1 MPPPKGLE
9 RPSRRVEAP
18 DAVRPSMAS
27 MILEAIRS
35 VFWPAPVLAKP
46 SEAVYAKRPHSPMR
60 RYLLSAAFL
69 VAAGLFVSYGVTWL
83 SYLGLTLSG
92 FAAPLL
98 LLVWMVRNDRF
109 EQEPL
114 PLVVVTFG
122 WGVFSGILAAILNLS
137 IAMPLLGPPGAAFI
151 EEPLKMVGVYWL
163 AEHGRLSA
171 EFNDHLDGMVYGA
184 AVGAGFAGLE
194 NLYYILQM
202 ISRGGLPPVTTIAI
216 RSAASICHIA
226 WSAMAGRSLGL
237 AKALRGHTRLWD
249 LIPGLVVAIP
259 MHYIW
264 NASPPTF
271 SLFLLLPFF
280 ITVLSRQVRAAQ
292 RDEASWGYLSSA
304 PVE

>member
-1 MPPPKGLE
+1 
-9 RPSRRVEAP
+9 V
-18 DAVRPSMAS
+18 
-27 MILEAIRS
+27 LEAVKGVLSPSS
-35 VFWPAPVLAKP
+35 VSQPP
-46 SEAVYAKRPHSPMR
+46 SGAVYSKRPLTPMG
-60 RYLLSAAFL
+60 RYLAAA
-69 VAAGLFVSYGVTWL
+69 V
-83 SYLGLTLSG
+83 GLTLVGLSLGYGGTWIAYLGYTIAG
-92 FAAPLL
+92 FTAPVVYLI
-98 LLVWMVRNDRF
+98 WMVRSDRF
-109 EQEPL
+109 EREPL
-114 PLVVVTFG
+114 SIVALTFG